1 LTRNTIHLNHRT
13 KPGERTIMLD
23 KIQSY
28 FGFTT
33 MPFGRA
39 LAPGMLFRSGE
50 HAQTAARIGYGIDT
64 RGITVITGEVGVG
77 KTVAARA
84 AIDRAEPTRH
94 HLIYI
99 PDPTIGARGIYH
111 HIVSAL
117 GGKPS
122 FHNAAL
128 VPQAR
133 DALAAETAE
142 RGRVPIL
149 CIDEAH
155 LLDHAALEALRLLT
169 NHRLD
174 TESTFATVLLGQP
187 TLAAKMQLG
196 ILAALE
202 QRITVRR
209 NMTGMTSDETTG
221 YLRHHLQLV
230 GRSDPLFTD
239 DATALIHQSSRGKPR
254 AVNRLAIAA
263 LIAACTADTNL
274 IDEASARSA
283 VTETNHDTQ
292 PATP

>member
-1 LTRNTIHLNHRT
+1 
-13 KPGERTIMLD
+13 
-23 KIQSY
+23 
-28 FGFTT
+28 

-39 LAPGMLFRSGE
+39 LAPGMLFRSGD
-50 HAQTAARIGYGIDT
+50 HSQAAARIGYGIAT

-84 AIDRAEPTRH
+84 AIDRAEPARH
-94 HLIYI
+94 HLIYL
-99 PDPTIGARGIYH
+99 PNPTVGARGIYH

-117 GGKPS
+117 GGRPS

-133 DALAAETAE
+133 DALAVEAAE

-155 LLDHAALEALRLLT
+155 LLSHDALEALRLLT

-174 TESTFATVLLGQP
+174 TESPFATILLGQP
-187 TLAAKMQLG
+187 TLASKMALG
-196 ILAALE
+196 TLAALE

-209 NMTGMTSDETTG
+209 AMTGMTSDETAG
-221 YLRHHLQLV
+221 YVRHHLQLA

-239 DATALIHQSSRGKPR
+239 DALALIHDSGRGKPR
-254 AVNRLAIAA
+254 GVNRLAIAA
-263 LIAACTADTNL
+263 LIATCAADKNL
-274 IDEASARSA
+274 VDETSARSA
-283 VTETNHDTQ
+283 IAETNHDPQ